1 MRALVRLIVLNDN
14 RPGPGLENK
23 WGWSL
28 FIESGSA
35 NILFDA
41 DTSPSVLCSNAE
53 KLGVD
58 LSTVA
63 FAVLSHE
70 HWDHYGGMPCVATAR
85 PGLTVYVPPG
95 LHLWARDLPLRLVE
109 NRSGLKISNEY
120 ALTRP
125 LRAGILMEH
134 ALAVRVGPRIIV
146 VVGCSHPG
154 VDRLALEAVR
164 MTGLKPLLV
173 IGGFHGPS
181 KDQLDR
187 LAQISDYIAPAHCSG
202 EEAYRYVE
210 DKYPDKLVPVRTGSV
225 LEINELGEIRLV
237 RP

>member
-1 MRALVRLIVLNDN
+1 MRLTVLNDN
-14 RPGPGLENK
+14 RPGPGLRNK

-28 FIESGSA
+28 FIETDEA
-35 NILFDA
+35 NALFDA
-41 DTSPSVLCSNAE
+41 DTSPSILCSNAE

-58 LSTVA
+58 LSTAA

-70 HWDHYGGMPCVATAR
+70 HWDHYGGMACVAKAR

-95 LHLWARDLPLRLVE
+95 LHLWAKDLPLKLVE
-109 NRSGLKISNEY
+109 NRSGLNLSDRY
-120 ALTRP
+120 ALTPP
-125 LRAGILMEH
+125 LRAGPLFEH
-134 ALAVRVGPRIIV
+134 ALSVRVGSRIIV

-154 VDRLALEAVR
+154 VDRLALEAAR
-164 MTGLKPLLV
+164 ATGLRPILV

-181 KDQLDR
+181 PDQLDR
-187 LAQISDYIAPAHCSG
+187 LARISDYIAPAHCSG

-210 DKYPDKLVPVRTGSV
+210 SKYPEKLVAVRTGSV
-225 LEINELGEIRLV
+225 LEISERGRIRLL